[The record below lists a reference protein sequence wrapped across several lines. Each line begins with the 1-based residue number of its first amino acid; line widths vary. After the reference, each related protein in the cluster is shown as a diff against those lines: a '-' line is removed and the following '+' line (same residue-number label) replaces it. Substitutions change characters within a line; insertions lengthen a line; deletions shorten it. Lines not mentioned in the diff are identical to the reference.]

1 MWINVLVFLLTH
13 LLTGMSI
20 IFNQDY
26 VCITESGSFTTNST
40 YGKNLD
46 HILDSLPDSVS
57 KSGGFFTA
65 TAGQDSSTA
74 YALGLCSGDLNPHD
88 CYGLVKSAVRDL
100 RDKCPDQKE
109 AISWSGD
116 PACIIRYAN
125 RPFFGILELEP
136 TTAGTITH
144 DIGSNLSRF
153 DMIWES
159 LTDRLVRNASNGTSS
174 RKYATGEALFTV
186 SQNIDAQM
194 QCTPDISQEECDSC
208 LLAAKSSFKAC
219 CHGKQGGYVQKPNC
233 MFTFDLIPTITQDQ
247 KPEKNQNKSIWVPL
261 GESLSAILGLALV
274 SACGDKE
281 DSQEVQLLD
290 LVIGSGNHENSSE
303 NVETSQEFP
312 SIKLDIL
319 QAATTNF
326 CDENKLGQG
335 GFGPVYK
342 GTLADGNEIAV
353 KRLSRASSQGLL
365 EFKNEVMLIAKLQH
379 RNLVR
384 LLGCCLEKNE
394 KLLVYEFLPNRSLDL
409 FLFDSSLAT
418 QLSWQKRFNIIK
430 GVARGIMY
438 LHEDSHIRVIHRD
451 LKANFGMAK
460 IFCGDQNEANTNRVV
475 GTYGYMA
482 PEYAM
487 EGLFS
492 VKSDV
497 FSFGVIL
504 LEIISGKKNNGFHLS
519 EHGESLLTFAWKL
532 WSKGEGMELIDEH
545 LAGSSVPTEV
555 LKCIQIGLLCVQ
567 VDPANRPTMST
578 VVAML
583 GSETITLPLPV
594 EPTFYVGHFVAEPI
608 QLSFTDRIFSVN
620 EVTISNIST
629 R

>member
-274 SACGDKE
+274 SACGIFLWKRTDIQGDKE

-379 RNLVR
+379 RNL
-384 LLGCCLEKNE
+384 
-394 KLLVYEFLPNRSLDL
+394 
-409 FLFDSSLAT
+409 
-418 QLSWQKRFNIIK
+418 RFNIIK

-451 LKANFGMAK
+451 LKASNVLFDHEMNPKISYFGMAK
-460 IFCGDQNEANTNRVV
+460 FFCGDQNEANTNRVV

>member
-274 SACGDKE
+274 SACGIFLWKRTDIQGDKE

-379 RNLVR
+379 RNL
-384 LLGCCLEKNE
+384 
-394 KLLVYEFLPNRSLDL
+394 
-409 FLFDSSLAT
+409 
-418 QLSWQKRFNIIK
+418 RFNIIK

-451 LKANFGMAK
+451 LKASNVLFDHEMNPKISDFGMAK
-460 IFCGDQNEANTNRVV
+460 FFCGDQNEANTNRVV

>member
-1 MWINVLVFLLTH
+1 MWVNVLVFLLTH

-46 HILDSLPDSVS
+46 HILNSLPDNVS

-65 TAGQDSSTA
+65 TAGQDSNKA

-88 CYGLVKSAVRDL
+88 CYGLVKSAVPDL

-116 PACIIRYAN
+116 PACIVRYAN

-144 DIGSNLSRF
+144 DIGSNLRRF
-153 DMIWES
+153 DTIWES
-159 LTDRLVRNASNGTSS
+159 LTDGLVRNASNGSSS
-174 RKYATGEALFTV
+174 RKYATAEAYFTV

-208 LLAAKSSFKAC
+208 LRAAKSSFKEC

-233 MFTFDLIPTITQDQ
+233 MFTFDLIPTSTQDQ
-247 KPEKNQNKSIWVPL
+247 KPEENQNKSIWVPL

-274 SACGDKE
+274 SACGIFLWKRTNIQGDKE

-290 LVIGSGNHENSSE
+290 LVIGSRNHKNSSE

-326 CDENKLGQG
+326 CDEIKLGQG

-409 FLFDSSLAT
+409 FLFGLSLKP
-418 QLSWQKRFNIIK
+418 LNN
-430 GVARGIMY
+430 
-438 LHEDSHIRVIHRD
+438 D
-451 LKANFGMAK
+451 
-460 IFCGDQNEANTNRVV
+460 IFLYT
-475 GTYGYMA
+475 
-482 PEYAM
+482 
-487 EGLFS
+487 
-492 VKSDV
+492 
-497 FSFGVIL
+497 
-504 LEIISGKKNNGFHLS
+504 
-519 EHGESLLTFAWKL
+519 
-532 WSKGEGMELIDEH
+532 
-545 LAGSSVPTEV
+545 
-555 LKCIQIGLLCVQ
+555 
-567 VDPANRPTMST
+567 
-578 VVAML
+578 
-583 GSETITLPLPV
+583 
-594 EPTFYVGHFVAEPI
+594 
-608 QLSFTDRIFSVN
+608 
-620 EVTISNIST
+620 
-629 R
+629 